1 MRGHSLPAD
10 VVIFVAFLL
19 INIVVGWKY
28 RGRSQSFR
36 EYAVGDKK
44 FSTATLTATIV
55 ATWTGGNI
63 LFNALE
69 RTYRTGL
76 YYLIPSLVGGF
87 LCLSVTG
94 YVLGP
99 RMGKFLSNVSV
110 PESLG
115 KLYGKHVQAIAGIGT
130 VLGSAGYIAIQFK
143 VIYKIVSIY
152 WTTDST
158 HNIAGIVFGEEWL
171 TIIVASVVIL
181 YATSGGVR
189 AVTFTDVI
197 QFLTFGTLFPIL
209 ALVVWS
215 SLKDPGKQVV
225 HLLAHHPNFSLQKV
239 FRWSPALKESIV
251 WMIYVGT
258 PGLAPELFQRM
269 AMARD
274 VTQVQSSI
282 GYAAI
287 ICQVV
292 KLCIMWIAILLL
304 VDRPGLE
311 PSKLVPYMVNT
322 YTYPGLR
329 GFLCIGGI
337 AMAMST
343 ADSLL
348 NSCAVVITNDILP
361 PLKIKQERSL
371 YTIRWATILLGCV
384 SLVVALRVEDFLT
397 ILLVSANF
405 YTPIVVVPM
414 LLAVFGFETSRR
426 VVLMAMGAGAATAAA
441 CLLYFQSVDSFFP
454 GMLVNFSVMMGAH
467 YLLGE
472 QGGWGHNPIP
482 ISYHTKPFISQWKDW
497 KQTIKQ
503 FRFTFYLEKRL
514 PKQDQAYLLLAF
526 YIFTTT
532 YTSLYFLPKEVSVQY
547 PSLYKGLYYSVTLV
561 TTLFLAFPIWP
572 QGLRAKRVLTWV
584 WPASIFYTLF
594 FVGFMLTILSG
605 FALPQL
611 MLLMLNL
618 VMTILFLSGPMAI
631 GMFIAGSFLSVLL
644 CKQYTG
650 LTSLP
655 GSISTLQFRFGYVL
669 LLFSTSL
676 IALFKHQQA
685 YRGLEERNTLLQ
697 ATQEET
703 SQSLLQA
710 LQHRE
715 QLAREMRQ
723 ESTQLFHNVYELS
736 EKLEQETEQLQDAQA
751 IITARETLREAN
763 KKLKA
768 ASTYFDQLIYK
779 VKDHMRLRVSTI
791 PLQELLQGAIKD
803 LKRKQDPPSNTQ
815 IVVQQYTQHQK
826 VQCDVATVQQLLV
839 DGMGYAQQRVQDD
852 TQPIFLSISDTTL
865 GYPITAIQGYIKK
878 VEALHITITSQNTRL
893 MPLDLYMGEVT
904 NTGLNISKLTTM
916 LPLAHNQRIV
926 EEHYGATEFVED
938 TQGDTQIYIIPL
950 RLRDVRPETMDLPA
964 MVSGI
969 SIASSNT
976 SDHRQESE
984 MLQTLKMCPEV
995 DMATVEKAI
1004 QLIKAYHAGVK
1015 RKSGEPFYLHPI
1027 AVAQILLSYTKDQ
1040 DAIIAALLHD
1050 TVEDTALSLAQIGGM
1065 FNETVQH
1072 IVDGVTHLESNMKTH
1087 KRVSL
1092 SAHENIQKLLGVD
1105 DNRVLYVKLAD
1116 RLHNMRTIAGHTSI
1130 DKQKKIAEETL
1141 QFFVPIARYLKLH
1154 PIEKELQQL
1163 ASRVM
1168 SQL

>member
-1 MRGHSLPAD
+1 MGGHSLPID
-10 VVIFVAFLL
+10 VVIFVVFLL
-19 INIVVGWKY
+19 INVVVGWKY

-69 RTYRTGL
+69 RTYVTGL
-76 YYLIPSLVGGF
+76 YYVIPSVLGDFV
-87 LCLSVTG
+87 CLLVTG

-99 RMGKFLSNVSV
+99 RMGRFLNNVSV

-115 KLYGKHVQAIAGIGT
+115 KLYGRHVQAIAGIGT
-130 VLGSAGYIAIQFK
+130 VLGSVGYIAIQFR
-143 VIYKIVSIY
+143 VIYRIVSIY
-152 WTTDST
+152 WTVDSV
-158 HNIAGIVFGEEWL
+158 HNVAGIVFGKEWL

-197 QFLTFGTLFPIL
+197 QFLTFGTLFPVL

-215 SLKDPGKQVV
+215 SLKEPSEQVV
-225 HLLAHHPNFSLQKV
+225 QLLTHHPNFSLQKV

-251 WMIYVGT
+251 FMIYVVT

-274 VTQVQSSI
+274 LTQVKNTI

-304 VDRPGLE
+304 ADQPGLE
-311 PSKLVPYMVNT
+311 SSKLVQYMVST

-348 NSCAVVITNDILP
+348 NSCAVIITNDILL
-361 PLKIKQERSL
+361 PLKISQERSL
-371 YTIRWATILLGCV
+371 HTTRWATVLLGCLSV
-384 SLVVALRVEDFLT
+384 VVALRVEDFLT
-397 ILLVSANF
+397 ILLGFSNF
-405 YTPIVVVPM
+405 YTPIVVMPM

-454 GMLVNFSVMMGAH
+454 GMLVNLAAMMGAH

-472 QGGWGHNPIP
+472 QGGWGHNPLP
-482 ISYHTKPFISQWKDW
+482 ISYHTKPFSSQWKDW
-497 KQTIKQ
+497 QQTIRR
-503 FRFTFYLEKRL
+503 FRLTLYLEKRL

-532 YTSLYFLPKEVSVQY
+532 YTSLYSLPKEVSLQY

-572 QGLRAKRVLTWV
+572 QRLRAKRLLMWV
-584 WPASIFYTLF
+584 WPSSIFYTLF

-631 GMFIAGSFLSVLL
+631 VMFIAGSFLSILL
-644 CKQYTG
+644 FKQYTG
-650 LTSLP
+650 LVSLP
-655 GSISTLQFRFGYVL
+655 GSLSTLQFRFGYVL

-685 YRGLEERNTLLQ
+685 YMGLEERNTLLQ

-715 QLAREMRQ
+715 QLALEMRE
-723 ESTQLFHNVYELS
+723 ESTQLFHHVCEIS
-736 EKLEQETEQLQDAQA
+736 EKLEQETKQLQDVQA
-751 IITARETLREAN
+751 IITARETLRKAST
-763 KKLKA
+763 KLKSA
-768 ASTYFDQLIYK
+768 ATYFDQLIYK
-779 VKDHMRLRVSTI
+779 VKDHIRLRVSTVL
-791 PLQELLQGAIKD
+791 LQELLQGAIKD
-803 LKRKQDPPSNTQ
+803 LKRKKDPLYNTK
-815 IVVQQYTQHQK
+815 IVVKQYTQQK
-826 VQCDVATVQQLLV
+826 ELQCDVETVQQLLV
-839 DGMGYAQQRVQDD
+839 DGMSYAQQYAQD

-865 GYPITAIQGYIKK
+865 GYPITTIQGYIKK
-878 VEALHITITSQNTRL
+878 VEALHITITSHHTRSI
-893 MPLDLYMGEVT
+893 PLDLYMGEVT
-904 NTGLNISKLTTM
+904 NTGLNVSKLNTI
-916 LPLAHNQRIV
+916 LPLARNQRIV

-950 RLRDVRPETMDLPA
+950 RLREVRPATMDLPA
-964 MVSGI
+964 MDIST
-969 SIASSNT
+969 SIASLRT
-976 SDHRQESE
+976 RGHRQELE
-984 MLQTLKMCPEV
+984 MLEMLKMYPEI
-995 DMATVEKAI
+995 DMATVKKAI
-1004 QLIKAYHAGVK
+1004 QLIKEHHAGVK

-1027 AVAQILLSYTKDQ
+1027 AVAQILLHYTQDQ
-1040 DAIIAALLHD
+1040 DTIIAALLHD
-1050 TVEDTALSLAQIGGM
+1050 TVEDTPLSLAQIGGM
-1065 FNETVQH
+1065 FNESVQH
-1072 IVDGVTHLESNMKTH
+1072 IVDGVTHLESNVKTQ

-1092 SAHENIQKLLGVD
+1092 SAHENIQKLLDVN

-1116 RLHNMRTIAGHTSI
+1116 RLHNMRTIEGHTSV
-1130 DKQKKIAEETL
+1130 DKQKKIASETL
-1141 QFFVPIARYLKLH
+1141 QFFVPIARYLRLH
-1154 PIEKELQQL
+1154 PLEKELKQL
-1163 ASRVM
+1163 ASQVM
-1168 SQL
+1168 HKP